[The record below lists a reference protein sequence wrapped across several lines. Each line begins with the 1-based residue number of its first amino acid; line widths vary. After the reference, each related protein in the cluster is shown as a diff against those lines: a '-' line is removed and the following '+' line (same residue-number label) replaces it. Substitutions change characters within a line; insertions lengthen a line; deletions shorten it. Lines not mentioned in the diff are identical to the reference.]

1 MRLNL
6 TREHY
11 IRAGA
16 TKVAAKDSTAVVY
29 VYTLAGKPYAI
40 GFRGKV
46 VKPTFHHSF
55 KTEADRS
62 KFVAR
67 FFKQIAET
75 EAYLTDAKAKRKA
88 EAAKP
93 HNFEVGLILTG
104 SWGYEQTNVDFFE
117 VVKII
122 GKNMVEIEQIGSQS
136 ATDAPEGY
144 SSMSDHVVPNPE
156 SRTGKISRVKVVNGS
171 VKSPIYGTAHVWNG
185 KPKYASWYA

>member
-29 VYTLAGKPYAI
+29 VYALAGKPYAI

-55 KTEADRS
+55 KTEADRA
-62 KFVAR
+62 KFVGR
-67 FFKQIAET
+67 WMKQIA
-75 EAYLTDAKAKRKA
+75 DAEGYIANRKA
-88 EAAKP
+88 EQKAARAKP
-93 HNFEVGLILTG
+93 HSFEVGLILTG

-117 VVKII
+117 VTKIL

-136 ATDAPEGY
+136 AVDAPDGY
-144 SSMSDHVVPNPE
+144 SSMSDHVVPNPD
-156 SRTGKISRVKVVNGS
+156 SRTGKFSRVKVVNGS

-185 KPKYASWYA
+185 KPKYSSWYA